1 MPKLDCLNL
10 LTYCLAPS
18 PLESLADVKT
28 RVMDETMESLALLSY
43 YLGYGWCA
51 SCRAQYNG
59 EDFRRNGDSWEAD
72 KRGPCDGYKSDHR
85 LKMKYGDFKFGIKDI
100 QYGDPVRQELQP
112 QEFYSGVL
120 ENDDPHEADIE
131 LERTVT
137 TARTVTH
144 TTSNSWKQSH
154 ELGIE
159 ITYNPPDATGGF
171 GGSIGY
177 KFGYEKDST
186 TTDSK
191 MHNKHDNSKSKQARS
206 YLATQRQIGR
216 LPLLRH
222 VPQFPTRLRSLPNS
236 QLNWMGFFDG
246 VEVMMGILLI
256 ITTSKLGADWDILF
270 IFLY

>member
-1 MPKLDCLNL
+1 MMPKLDCLNL
-10 LTYCLAPS
+10 LTYCLVPS

-186 TTDSK
+186 TTDSENTQQTRQFK
-191 MHNKHDNSKSKQARS
+191 IKTSKKLPGNTKTNWKITVAKTRTTISYTAKIIAKFSAELDGFLRWGGGYDGDTTNYHNK
-206 YLATQRQIGR
+206 
-216 LPLLRH
+216 
-222 VPQFPTRLRSLPNS
+222 
-236 QLNWMGFFDG
+236 
-246 VEVMMGILLI
+246 
-256 ITTSKLGADWDILF
+256 
-270 IFLY
+270 